1 MQHILPEELPRLSCF
16 LPAARVNAPGD
27 MVPNVCPQSP
37 DSPHHSFPR
46 ITLYFTPLYRKEMT
60 SQGFYQWLYEKAE
73 VFCLLIKKDFPTVYY
88 YQCSTLRMRLLKS
101 ASSYHQLPEEWPFS
115 LLLCTIKKSRTDY
128 CLFLSPKYVIKISTY
143 FLWKWSSVLIFL
155 SKTWE

>member
-27 MVPNVCPQSP
+27 MVPNVCPQSL

-46 ITLYFTPLYRKEMT
+46 IILYFTPLYCKEMT
-60 SQGFYQWLYEKAE
+60 SQRFYQWLHEKAKI
-73 VFCLLIKKDFPTVYY
+73 FCLPIKNDFPTVYY
-88 YQCSTLRMRLLKS
+88 YQCSMLRMGLLKS

-115 LLLCTIKKSRTDY
+115 CFASLYHNKKVEQIIVCF
-128 CLFLSPKYVIKISTY
+128 CLQNMSSKYPHIFYESE
-143 FLWKWSSVLIFL
+143 VLF
-155 SKTWE
+155 